1 MELLIVQFMDLVLK
15 WPKRKKL
22 VLIYQQVSEAVGA
35 IISFA
40 GHKWKDWVITGYK
53 LNKTVVWDD

>member
-1 MELLIVQFMDLVLK
+1 MDLLLK
-15 WPKRKKL
+15 CPKRKKL